1 MVFLDMI
8 MVFIM
13 PIIIMH
19 ILKIYDVQILLSIQN
34 GIINITLIN
43 ISNNIFLVVLVIIQ
57 KTEQVFILG
66 VVLATKGKQK
76 IKIGLNQKI
85 LVLFSYR
92 FYNINYVLDFLQ
104 IQVHASTRQTKHYMF
119 RISDILNGL
128 GVRNEDRIQ
137 VIKI

>member
-34 GIINITLIN
+34 GIINITLTN
-43 ISNNIFLVVLVIIQ
+43 ISNNTFLVVLVIIQ

-66 VVLATKGKQK
+66 VVLVTKGK
-76 IKIGLNQKI
+76 
-85 LVLFSYR
+85 
-92 FYNINYVLDFLQ
+92 
-104 IQVHASTRQTKHYMF
+104 H
-119 RISDILNGL
+119 
-128 GVRNEDRIQ
+128 
-137 VIKI
+137 

>member
-34 GIINITLIN
+34 GIINITLAN
-43 ISNNIFLVVLVIIQ
+43 ISNNTFLVVLVIIQ

-66 VVLATKGKQK
+66 VVLVTKGK
-76 IKIGLNQKI
+76 
-85 LVLFSYR
+85 
-92 FYNINYVLDFLQ
+92 
-104 IQVHASTRQTKHYMF
+104 H
-119 RISDILNGL
+119 
-128 GVRNEDRIQ
+128 
-137 VIKI
+137 